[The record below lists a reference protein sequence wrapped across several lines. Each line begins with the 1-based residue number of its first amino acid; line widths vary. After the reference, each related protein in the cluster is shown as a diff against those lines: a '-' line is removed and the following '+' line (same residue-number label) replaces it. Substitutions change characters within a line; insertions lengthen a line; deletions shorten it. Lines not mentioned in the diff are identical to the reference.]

1 MLRIFLAVILCSL
14 YAGLNYASIRHPFI
28 PGVGLLALWTLI
40 LPGVGT
46 MAASAYSFLAF
57 EKWSHRILTALA
69 ALVFFG
75 GCAGLSLG
83 YIFTAW
89 ATI

>member
-1 MLRIFLAVILCSL
+1 
-14 YAGLNYASIRHPFI
+14 
-28 PGVGLLALWTLI
+28 
-40 LPGVGT
+40 